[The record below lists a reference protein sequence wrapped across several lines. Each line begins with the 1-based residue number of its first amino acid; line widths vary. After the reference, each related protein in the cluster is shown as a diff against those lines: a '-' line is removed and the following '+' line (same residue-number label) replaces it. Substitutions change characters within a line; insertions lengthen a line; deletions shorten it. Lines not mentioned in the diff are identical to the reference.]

1 MISTG
6 FYSYYR
12 SSNLSSISFYSNSI
26 RNEIVTDNLRS
37 LNEKFQ
43 STCHNMD
50 VYKLNF
56 DINNNTNEFLCGQ
69 LTKDT
74 FNFIYP
80 EILYFDINKSTKIT
94 TLYYTVRADS
104 LLKKISLVVV
114 FLFLF
119 NYLFFKLMKNI
130 YLQKEKENIENQ
142 KIKMQFNLSRKIAHD
157 IRSPLSTLNLITNK
171 IDHEEAKQLQISVIE
186 QINAIAENLLSQ
198 SKINTQHTYEQII
211 NQLKTEYTIKKE
223 NLNRSITFNY
233 KPSEELKVISPDFL
247 YSVLNNLIQNSIEA
261 TSETNGKI
269 SILITIQNKKIQF
282 EIEDN
287 GIGIPEN
294 ILKQLG
300 EKEISYGKGNIGN
313 GLGVFTAIQ
322 EIKKYNGNITINSS
336 LGKGT
341 KIKFEIPII
350 MKRIF

>member
-1 MISTG
+1 MKIKNLTLLINFKAITPEKYSFIFFVVISIVISTG

-80 EILYFDINKSTKIT
+80 EILYFDINKSSKIT

-130 YLQKEKENIENQ
+130 YLQKEKENI
-142 KIKMQFNLSRKIAHD
+142 SA
-157 IRSPLSTLNLITNK
+157 
-171 IDHEEAKQLQISVIE
+171 V
-186 QINAIAENLLSQ
+186 
-198 SKINTQHTYEQII
+198 
-211 NQLKTEYTIKKE
+211 
-223 NLNRSITFNY
+223 
-233 KPSEELKVISPDFL
+233 
-247 YSVLNNLIQNSIEA
+247 
-261 TSETNGKI
+261 
-269 SILITIQNKKIQF
+269 
-282 EIEDN
+282 
-287 GIGIPEN
+287 
-294 ILKQLG
+294 
-300 EKEISYGKGNIGN
+300 
-313 GLGVFTAIQ
+313 
-322 EIKKYNGNITINSS
+322 
-336 LGKGT
+336 
-341 KIKFEIPII
+341 
-350 MKRIF
+350 